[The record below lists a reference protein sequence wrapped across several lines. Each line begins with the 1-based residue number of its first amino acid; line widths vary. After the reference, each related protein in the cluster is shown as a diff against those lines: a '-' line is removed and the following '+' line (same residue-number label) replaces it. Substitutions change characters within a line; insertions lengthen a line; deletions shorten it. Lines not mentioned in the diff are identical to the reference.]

1 MSTSYECPGKVR
13 NVLSAEALERNDAV
27 KRLERIAL
35 GANRLE
41 TLVEIV
47 ETQLPHGIPPP
58 GQSSRNT
65 EADLP
70 GPPVRFFE
78 VAFYFAV
85 NLASRTWIAAP
96 QSLLN

>member
-47 ETQLPHGIPPP
+47 ETQLPQGIPPP
-58 GQSSRNT
+58 GQSSRDT

-70 GPPVRFFE
+70 GPRHS
-78 VAFYFAV
+78 YFSRWWPFTLRLTW
-85 NLASRTWIAAP
+85 LAALGLPRRSP
-96 QSLLN
+96 Y

>member
-13 NVLSAEALERNDAV
+13 NVLSAEALERNDAL

-47 ETQLPHGIPPP
+47 ETQLPRGI
-58 GQSSRNT
+58 SRPANH
-65 EADLP
+65 
-70 GPPVRFFE
+70 
-78 VAFYFAV
+78 
-85 NLASRTWIAAP
+85 LATPKLNCLGRTSAIFRGG
-96 QSLLN
+96 LLLCG

>member
-27 KRLERIAL
+27 K
-35 GANRLE
+35 RLE

-70 GPPVRFFE
+70 GPPGRFFE

>member
-1 MSTSYECPGKVR
+1 MY
-13 NVLSAEALERNDAV
+13 SARALERNDAV

-58 GQSSRNT
+58 ANHLAT
-65 EADLP
+65 P
-70 GPPVRFFE
+70 
-78 VAFYFAV
+78 
-85 NLASRTWIAAP
+85 NLICLGRASAIFRGA
-96 QSLLN
+96 LLLCG

>member
-27 KRLERIAL
+27 KLLKRIAL

-47 ETQLPHGIPPP
+47 ETQLPHGIPH

-65 EADLP
+65 ESDLP
-70 GPPVRFFE
+70 GPPVRFSE